1 MEIPALCHRFSVPEV
16 GDVPCEVGVTNLRLV
31 SNNHHNDEHSE
42 NSDPSGEVIFNSP
55 LPPYERQWRHP
66 SEVAEQVQ
74 LSTPEPHLPSRTL
87 RSVVSCAAVTSFAVS
102 LVLLWVAGMGMAG
115 VGKISLAGTPFIT
128 ATILLWLIA
137 LAVSWFMIRPALND
151 PSDDTRKIMAAGIG
165 ITHLILVVSLYLM
178 IFKPGGY
185 EFT

>member
-1 MEIPALCHRFSVPEV
+1 MPPVLAILTPENNDLYRILHLV
-16 GDVPCEVGVTNLRLV
+16 HILAAIIAFGPLFFYPKLQRAGQTTDVAKLHMRLV
-31 SNNHHNDEHSE
+31 F
-42 NSDPSGEVIFNSP
+42 P
-55 LPPYERQWRHP
+55 
-66 SEVAEQVQ
+66 A
-74 LSTPEPHLPSRTL
+74 
-87 RSVVSCAAVTSFAVS
+87 

-137 LAVSWFMIRPALND
+137 LAISWFMIRPALADNSD
-151 PSDDTRKIMAAGIG
+151 DDTRRIMAAGVG

-185 EFT
+185 EFN